1 MPFKFPRSIFVAAFV
16 YGVACSGTPSGEAE
30 PENDSGGAGG
40 ESAAMVGAGGETFSA
55 GGAAGDAVQA
65 GTAGSSAGGS
75 NVAGASGGMAGAM
88 SAGGAGSMGGA
99 GGIAPQGPGV
109 PIVVALG
116 DGGFTMASC
125 DLGRSWKV
133 NMQFSGVRG
142 DHTEWTTFGG
152 MAFGNGMFVGATG
165 WGAPGHMIS
174 SANGVGFTEI
184 PDSAFTRNN
193 QAVGLNDSIGGIA
206 FDGTSFVAFSR
217 YVLTSTDGI
226 AWSARDNSW
235 PRGVQQLRQLRGFP
249 SKGLLVASVETQNGG
264 DHPLGNWV
272 VVSNNNGKTWT
283 EGTGFRGSCA
293 NPIQHTGDIE
303 LVGDTLVVGASDV
316 CRSTD
321 LGKTWEF
328 VGAPSGGQ
336 VGDVFADQTAFYIVG
351 GDRLMR
357 STDGKTWQ
365 VFGQKLPE
373 AVHRGVFANGRYV
386 VMNARA
392 TKVFSSVDGLAWQAV
407 SPAGVGGNQQ
417 IRDLIVGRGL
427 PSAMCAVP

>member
-1 MPFKFPRSIFVAAFV
+1 LM
-16 YGVACSGTPSGEAE
+16 
-30 PENDSGGAGG
+30 
-40 ESAAMVGAGGETFSA
+40 
-55 GGAAGDAVQA
+55 GGAAGA
-65 GTAGSSAGGS
+65 SAGGS
-75 NVAGASGGMAGAM
+75 NVAGASGGAAGTMA
-88 SAGGAGSMGGA
+88 SGGAGSMGGA
-99 GGIAPQGPGV
+99 GGTGGMVPESPGV
-109 PIVVALG
+109 PIIVAFG

-125 DLGRSWKV
+125 DLGRTWKV
-133 NMQFSGVRG
+133 NMQFSGERG

-165 WGAPGHMIS
+165 WGAPGHMIA

-193 QAVGLNDSIGGIA
+193 QALGLNDSIGGIA
-206 FDGTSFVAFSR
+206 FDGTSFIAFSR
-217 YVLTSTDGI
+217 YVLTSIDGK

-283 EGTGFRGSCA
+283 EGSGFRGSCA

-303 LVGDTLVVGASDV
+303 LIGDTLVVGAQDV

-321 LGKTWEF
+321 LGKNWEF

-336 VGDVFADQTAFYIVG
+336 TDDVFADQAAFYIVS

-365 VFGQKLPE
+365 AFGQKLPE
-373 AVHRGVFANGRYV
+373 VVHRGVFANGRYV
-386 VMNARA
+386 VMNAGA
-392 TKVFSSVDGLAWQAV
+392 TKVFSSADGLAWQAA

-417 IRDLIVGRGL
+417 IRDLIVGRGM
-427 PSAMCAVP
+427 PGAMCPIP